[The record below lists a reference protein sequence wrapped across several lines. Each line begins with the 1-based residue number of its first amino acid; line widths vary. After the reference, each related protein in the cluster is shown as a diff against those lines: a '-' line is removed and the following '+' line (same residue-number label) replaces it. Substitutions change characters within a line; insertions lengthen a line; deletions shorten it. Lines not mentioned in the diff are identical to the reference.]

1 MASHEC
7 DVDDSKDTF
16 LLYDRVGDS
25 KIDMADVGEVLRA
38 LGSNPTQSELS
49 KMEQQFKPSK
59 NKRIRFD
66 EFWPV
71 FQATKTRKLTPGI

>member
-1 MASHEC
+1 MASQDWNADDC
-7 DVDDSKDTF
+7 KDVF
-16 LLYDRVGDS
+16 LLYDKVGDS

-49 KMEQQFKPSK
+49 KMEQQFKPSR
-59 NKRIRFD
+59 NKRITFG

-71 FQATKTRKLTPGI
+71 FQATKTRKLTSGI